1 MRHIVKYGEDYIVA
15 LLLMNIE
22 QIKDALKDSNP
33 QQRMKGIRELR
44 NYESEIATPLLLE
57 RIKDQEFLVRSFVAM
72 GLGRKR
78 SDSAFDALLEMMTTD
93 SDPNVRSEAANSLSF
108 YGDRAVPYLRKMY
121 AEDNHW
127 LVRRSVIAAMADLHA
142 PQELLEICEIGLKG
156 DDEPVMESC
165 LSCLALFAQT
175 EQQAEALALLLAWVD
190 DESWRIRL
198 QVAKSLSEYKDEKA
212 IAALNRLKQDD
223 NHRVVGAVL
232 ESTL

>member
-1 MRHIVKYGEDYIVA
+1 
-15 LLLMNIE
+15 MNIE

-44 NYESEIATPLLLE
+44 NYESEIATPLLLDCV
-57 RIKDQEFLVRSFVAM
+57 KDQEFLVRSFVAM
-72 GLGRKR
+72 GLGRKK
-78 SDSAFDALLEMMTTD
+78 SELAFAALLEMMTTD

-108 YGDRAVPYLRKMY
+108 YGDRSVPHLRKMY
-121 AEDNHW
+121 ADDNHW
-127 LVRRSVIAAMADLHA
+127 LVRRSIIAAMADLHA

-165 LSCLALFAQT
+165 INCLSLFPNT
-175 EQQAEALALLLAWVD
+175 EQQTKALELLLAWVD

-198 QVAKSLSEYKDEKA
+198 QVAKSLGQYNDEKA
-212 IAALNRLKQDD
+212 IAALNKLKQDD

-232 ESTL
+232 ESTI